1 MGLIFPTFII
11 ASLIFVVTLKLFQ
24 SKSHM
29 SPAPLVFIS
38 LLLRFF
44 GEADVKCQVSVRTLH
59 LLFVRR
65 HTGVES
71 TGAQAWSPQVWS
83 SEVRRRP
90 QERWRPHS
98 AASKLCSVDSDLH
111 HGRTHV

>member
-29 SPAPLVFIS
+29 SLSPLVFIS

-71 TGAQAWSPQVWS
+71 AGMEFGGP
-83 SEVRRRP
+83 
-90 QERWRPHS
+90 
-98 AASKLCSVDSDLH
+98 
-111 HGRTHV
+111 